1 MTDVRGKWALITGAS
16 RGIGRLIALEMAKR
30 GCNLVL
36 HSRQCSH
43 CAELL
48 EQVRALGVQAYAV
61 EAELADAAA
70 VERMLTQIDEAG
82 TRLDIVF
89 NNAGVQ
95 VAYRT
100 AFLETPVQDYTSS
113 FAINTTS
120 GITLEPQQAGY
131 SASKAALDK
140 VTVDLGSRY
149 DGTNVMLSLADPGWC
164 RTDLGGPNAPNPP
177 ESALPGVLL
186 GAFLD
191 DRRSGRLFA
200 APAFTGMTLE
210 EAVKRAEAECPVPY
224 PA

>member
-43 CAELL
+43 CDGLL
-48 EQVRALGVQAYAV
+48 EQVQALGVQAYAV

-70 VERMLTQIDEAG
+70 VERMLTQIDRAG

-113 FAINTTS
+113 FAINTIAPMMICYHVLPGMVERGFGRIINTTS
-120 GITLEPQQAGY
+120 GITL
-131 SASKAALDK
+131 
-140 VTVDLGSRY
+140 
-149 DGTNVMLSLADPGWC
+149 
-164 RTDLGGPNAPNPP
+164 
-177 ESALPGVLL
+177 
-186 GAFLD
+186 
-191 DRRSGRLFA
+191 
-200 APAFTGMTLE
+200 
-210 EAVKRAEAECPVPY
+210 
-224 PA
+224 